1 MAFIILIIEPGSWQN
16 PVLEKKIRLYWGTII
31 GHYEEIK
38 GIEMPFPKMAYNDMG
53 INGGASGPTRSY
65 YDHLGYSVLLNT
77 GDGLAP
83 KNKRP
88 TELKGKIKYKG
99 DLNNLIPFFE
109 LEKKLGNIN
118 EDIISHNELG
128 GLINNY
134 TINNNIGI
142 PKGSIVTLMPEL
154 PDGEENTG
162 FWKWNTGETI

>member
-1 MAFIILIIEPGSWQN
+1 
-16 PVLEKKIRLYWGTII
+16 
-31 GHYEEIK
+31 
-38 GIEMPFPKMAYNDMG
+38 MPFPKMAYNDMG

-134 TINNNIGI
+134 TINNN
-142 PKGSIVTLMPEL
+142 V
-154 PDGEENTG
+154 
-162 FWKWNTGETI
+162 